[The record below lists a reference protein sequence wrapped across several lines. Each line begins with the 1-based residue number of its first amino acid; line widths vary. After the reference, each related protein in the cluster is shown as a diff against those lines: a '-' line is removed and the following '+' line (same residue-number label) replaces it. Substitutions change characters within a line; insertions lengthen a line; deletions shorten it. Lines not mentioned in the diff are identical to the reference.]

1 MPLAGEVMTASW
13 QEVAARDRLAHAAV
27 VWGVPAL
34 VAVVVVAN
42 AASGVMPG
50 VGFWDTGEFQT
61 VLPIM
66 GTAHP
71 TGFPTYVL
79 LGWVANLLMTP
90 LGAPAFRINVLSLVA
105 VAAAAGVT
113 VGLVRRL
120 TGSTILG
127 AAAGL
132 GLALAPVVWTNATRA
147 DPHPIHLAFVAIL
160 LFVLVTWEQKHRRG
174 DADSDRWLVAAA
186 VVFGLA
192 MGNHSLTL
200 LLAVPVALFVLATE
214 PRIIVRG
221 RLVVACVAALAV
233 TLVLV
238 YLELPLRSGVF
249 PAPLVYAKPDT
260 WSGFWY
266 IAAAEQFR
274 GSLGDPFAHLDAK
287 LGDLGDL
294 TWNEFGILAVAI
306 IPGFLATLR
315 LAPRYALLTG
325 TAMVITLLFN
335 AAYAN
340 ADILRYYLGPVLWA
354 WTWLAMLGA
363 VIVEQA
369 LALVAGPAPDSDA
382 VAGASTDANAS
393 AGHSGARLAWPG
405 VAAAAVVSIGLLVP
419 SLLGSS
425 TVRAMADRS
434 RDTEARTW
442 VDEALTAVAP
452 NAVLV
457 SWWATSTPL
466 WYAQKVQGERTD
478 VFIVDDRTML
488 DLDLGG
494 ATDVIGA
501 NLGHRPVYV
510 IRANPHDLGLVTAL
524 FQIQPVL
531 DAAGRPI
538 GAGATALYQVVGR
551 AGG

>member
-1 MPLAGEVMTASW
+1 M
-13 QEVAARDRLAHAAV
+13 ARTV
-27 VWGVPAL
+27 IVWGVPAL
-34 VAVVVVAN
+34 VALAVVAN
-42 AASGVMPG
+42 AVGGVMPG

-90 LGAPAFRINVLSLVA
+90 LGEPAFRINILSLIAVA
-105 VAAAAGVT
+105 VAAGVT

-120 TGSTILG
+120 SGSTILG
-127 AAAGL
+127 VAAGL
-132 GLALAPVVWTNATRA
+132 GLALAPVVWANATRA
-147 DPHPIHLAFVAIL
+147 DPHPIHLAFVAVL
-160 LFVLVTWEQKHRRG
+160 LLVLVTWEQKRRRG
-174 DADSDRWLVAAA
+174 EGDADRWLVAAA

-200 LLAVPVALFVLATE
+200 LLAVPVGLFVLATE
-214 PRIIVRG
+214 PRIVLRG
-221 RLVVACVAALAV
+221 RLVLACVAALAL
-233 TLVLV
+233 TLVVV

-249 PAPLVYAKPDT
+249 RAPLVYASPDT
-260 WSGFWY
+260 WDGFWY

-274 GSLGDPFAHLDAK
+274 GSLGNPFSHLDAK
-287 LGDLGDL
+287 MGDLVDL
-294 TWNEFGILAVAI
+294 TWNQFGILTVAI
-306 IPGFLATLR
+306 IPGFLATIR

-325 TAMVITLLFN
+325 SAMVITVLFN

-363 VIVEQA
+363 VIVEQV
-369 LALVAGPAPDSDA
+369 LALVAGPDH
-382 VAGASTDANAS
+382 AS
-393 AGHSGARLAWPG
+393 AGHAPLRRSWP
-405 VAAAAVVSIGLLVP
+405 AIATAAAVSIVLLVP

-425 TVRAMADRS
+425 GVRASADRS
-434 RDTEARTW
+434 RDTEARAW

-452 NAVLV
+452 NALLV

-466 WYAQKVQGERTD
+466 WYAQKVEGERPD

-494 ATDVIGA
+494 ATDVIGK
-501 NLGHRPVYV
+501 NLGQRPVYV

-531 DAAGRPI
+531 DASGRPI
-538 GAGATALYQVVGR
+538 GAGATALYEVVGR